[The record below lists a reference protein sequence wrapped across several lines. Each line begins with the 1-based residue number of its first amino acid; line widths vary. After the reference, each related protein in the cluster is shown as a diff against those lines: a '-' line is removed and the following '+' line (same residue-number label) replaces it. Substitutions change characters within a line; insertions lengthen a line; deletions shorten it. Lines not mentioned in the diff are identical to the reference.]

1 MPEKFKGKYRIE
13 SNRLRGWDYSSDA
26 LYFITFNN
34 ADRECYFGEIHNGEM
49 ILNDFGKIAND
60 EWLKSFEMRQELF
73 LDEYIIMPNH
83 IHAIIKLENN
93 KTERPNGNGRGS
105 ERLVDTGCG
114 SARPCGSTS
123 TNQSPQPFIRKPK
136 SISSFV
142 AGYKSAVINQIDDFI
157 DENKWDTKKFNK
169 RNPLWQ
175 SNYHDHIIRNH
186 RAYWR
191 IKNYIRKNPQKW
203 DNDKFNKYD

>member
-1 MPEKFKGKYRIE
+1 MSEKFKGKYRIE

-26 LYFITFNN
+26 LYFITFNT
-34 ADRECYFGEIHNGEM
+34 AGRECYFGEIHNGEM

-93 KTERPNGNGRGS
+93 PTAETDGIGRYERPGGNGRY
-105 ERLVDTGCG
+105 ERPFV
-114 SARPCGSTS
+114 STV
-123 TNQSPQPFIRKPK
+123 TPQAFIRKPK

-203 DNDKFNKYD
+203 GNDKFRNNE